1 MLSVSSLLTAAVHR
15 PESLRG
21 LSRWT
26 LSFITNGPNAR
37 FWKRRLNHSSAP
49 PTPSVP
55 PRIDQSHLPES
66 IVHSPNRIS
75 QT

>member
-26 LSFITNGPNAR
+26 LSFIANGPNAR
-37 FWKRRLNHSSAP
+37 FWKRRLNNPSVP
-49 PTPSVP
+49 PTPSIP
-55 PRIDQSHLPES
+55 PNID
-66 IVHSPNRIS
+66 
-75 QT
+75 